1 MNPIYEAEGSKRGPA
16 CPVPGVTLG
25 LHHKDHFWLSLKS
38 FKLWFNMIKT
48 GVLSKIAVF
57 FFLSFQTAP
66 ATHTD
71 ACLTKPYN
79 ES

>member
-1 MNPIYEAEGSKRGPA
+1 MREWCGLA
-16 CPVPGVTLG
+16 CLVPGITLG
-25 LHHKDHFWLSLKS
+25 LRHKDHFWLSLKS
-38 FKLWFNMIKT
+38 FTLWFNMIKM
-48 GVLSKIAVF
+48 GVLLKVAVF
-57 FFLSFQTAP
+57 FFLTAP